1 MYLHNFSF
9 RENAGQKIEWLID
22 NVSLDEIN
30 LVVGKNSSGKTRT
43 LNAITDLVSMLLG
56 RGNSASGP
64 VSYELSFRN
73 TKDFMR
79 YELEYDLETIRMERL
94 FMGEELVLERGE
106 DGCGKIKY
114 ESTPGSI
121 FLEFEIPHDQ
131 LACYAKRDR
140 LQHPFIEIIHGWA
153 ISLRRFDFS
162 GGLGKSRYALKSD
175 YEARELDLSITNKS
189 LVPVITV
196 ANEQYPAYRKE
207 VLDDMMEIGYAL
219 EDFGI
224 MHFSE
229 RFGQA
234 DQDRY
239 AVFTSEVGLDKKV
252 SQRDMSQGMFRA
264 FSVIVQ
270 LNYYILCGQKGF
282 VIIDDIGE
290 GLDFSRAKL
299 LVALLIRKAGAAGIQ
314 LIMSTNDQF
323 IMNAVNIEH
332 WAVIVRDGNKISLF
346 NYENSKEI
354 FEEFK
359 FTGLNNFDFYAS
371 EFFKSG
377 FSEAGSDAWL
387 EEDSGEN
394 LDEDAGA
401 GMEEDEGE

>member
-1 MYLHNFSF
+1 MYLQNFSF

-22 NVSLDEIN
+22 NVKLGEIN
-30 LVVGKNSSGKTRT
+30 LMVGKNSSGKTRT
-43 LNAITDLVSMLLG
+43 LNALSDLVAMLKG
-56 RGNSASGP
+56 EGTSASGP
-64 VSYELSFRN
+64 VSYELKFRN
-73 TKDFMR
+73 GEAFMN

-94 FMGEELVLERGE
+94 YMGEELVLERGE
-106 DGCGKIKY
+106 DGRGLIKY

-121 FLEFEIPHDQ
+121 FLEFEIPHDR

-162 GGLGKSRYALKSD
+162 SDLGKTKYALKSS
-175 YEARELDLSITNKS
+175 YEAKEIDFSITGNS

-196 ANEQYPAYRKE
+196 ASAEFPEFRKMVLQDMHEINYP
-207 VLDDMMEIGYAL
+207 L

-224 MHFSE
+224 IHFSE
-229 RFGQA
+229 RFSQA

-239 AVFTSEVGLDKKV
+239 AVYTSEEGLEKQV
-252 SQRDMSQGMFRA
+252 TQRDMSQGMFRA
-264 FSVIVQ
+264 FSVLIQ
-270 LNYYILCGQKGF
+270 INYYILCRKKGF

-290 GLDFSRAKL
+290 GLDFARAKQ
-299 LVALLIRKAGAAGIQ
+299 LVQLLIKKAQPAGIQ
-314 LIMSTNDQF
+314 LIMSTNDSF
-323 IMNAVNIEH
+323 IMNAVDIEH
-332 WAVIVRDGNKISLF
+332 WAVIVREGNKISLF

-371 EFFKSG
+371 EFFRSG
-377 FSEAGSDAWL
+377 FRDAEQDGRQDEAGG
-387 EEDSGEN
+387 GEQ
-394 LDEDAGA
+394 
-401 GMEEDEGE
+401 

>member
-1 MYLHNFSF
+1 MYLTQFSF

-22 NVSLDEIN
+22 NVSLGEIN

-43 LNAITDLVSMLLG
+43 LNALTDLVSMLKG
-56 RGNSASGP
+56 RGTTATGP
-64 VSYELSFRN
+64 VTYELIFRN
-73 TKDFMR
+73 SEDFMR
-79 YELEYDLETIRMERL
+79 YELAFDLETIRAERL
-94 FMGEELVLERGE
+94 YMGEELVIERGE
-106 DGCGKIKY
+106 DGRGLIKY

-162 GGLGKSRYALKSD
+162 GDLGKTRYALKSAFD
-175 YEARELDLSITNKS
+175 SREIDMSVTNNS

-196 ANEQYPAYRKE
+196 ASEEFDGFREAVLEDMNE
-207 VLDDMMEIGYAL
+207 ISYAL

-224 MHFSE
+224 IHFSE
-229 RFGQA
+229 RFSQA
-234 DQDRY
+234 DRDRY
-239 AVFTSEVGLDKKV
+239 AVYTTEAGLEKQV
-252 SQRDMSQGMFRA
+252 TQRDMSQGQFRA
-264 FSVIVQ
+264 FSVLVQ
-270 LNYYILCGQKGF
+270 INYYILCGYKGF

-290 GLDFSRAKL
+290 GLDFSRAKQ
-299 LVALLIRKAGAAGIQ
+299 LVQLLIRKAGKAGIQ
-314 LIMSTNDQF
+314 LIMSTNDSF
-323 IMNAVNIEH
+323 IMNAVDIEH
-332 WAVIVRDGNKISLF
+332 WAVIMREGNKISLF

-377 FSEAGSDAWL
+377 FSE
-387 EEDSGEN
+387 EEPGGDS
-394 LDEDAGA
+394 
-401 GMEEDEGE
+401 EE

>member
-1 MYLHNFSF
+1 MYLRQFSF
-9 RENAGQKIEWLID
+9 RENAGKTIEWLID
-22 NVSLDEIN
+22 NVKLGEIN

-43 LNAITDLVSMLLG
+43 LNALTDLVDMLKG
-56 RGNSASGP
+56 RGTRASGP
-64 VSYELSFRN
+64 VSYELIFRN
-73 TKDFMR
+73 SEEFMR

-94 FMGEELVLERGE
+94 YMGDDLVLERGE
-106 DGCGKIKY
+106 DGRGVIKY

-121 FLEFEIPHDQ
+121 YLEFEIPHDQ

-162 GGLGKSRYALKSD
+162 GDLGKTRYALKSAF
-175 YEARELDLSITNKS
+175 EPREIDLSITNNS
-189 LVPVITV
+189 LVPIITI
-196 ANEQYPAYRKE
+196 ANEAYPEFKRQVMEDMKE
-207 VLDDMMEIGYAL
+207 ISYNL

-224 MHFSE
+224 IHFSE

-239 AVFTSEVGLDKKV
+239 AVYTSEEGLEKKV
-252 SQRDMSQGMFRA
+252 TQRDMSQGMFRA
-264 FSVIVQ
+264 FSVLVQ
-270 LNYYILCGQKGF
+270 INYYIMCGHKGF

-299 LVALLIRKAGAAGIQ
+299 LVQLLIRKAGASRIQ
-314 LIMSTNDQF
+314 LIMSTNDSF
-323 IMNAVNIEH
+323 IMNAVDIEH
-332 WAVIVRDGNKISLF
+332 WAVMTREGNKIRLF

-377 FSEAGSDAWL
+377 FREEEP
-387 EEDSGEN
+387 EEDP
-394 LDEDAGA
+394 
-401 GMEEDEGE
+401 EE